1 MTKIQ
6 VLQQFFESFG
16 IPAYPTNAVPK
27 DTIFPWLTYEPI
39 MSNYFGQNTVYPTVS
54 LWYHSTSEKGINAKA
69 DEISKAIGN
78 GITLTCDDGLIV
90 IYFSGSWMPLNDEAD
105 SAIKRR
111 QTTLQIEF
119 NTL

>member
-1 MTKIQ
+1 MTKTQ
-6 VLQQFFESFG
+6 ALQSFFDGFG
-16 IPAYPTNAVPK
+16 IPAYPTNGVPK
-27 DTIFPWLTYEPI
+27 ETTFPWLTYEPI
-39 MSNYFGQNTVYPTVS
+39 VSNWFGQNTVYPTVN

-69 DEISKAIGN
+69 DEISKKIGN
-78 GITLTCDDGLIV
+78 GHTITCDDGLLV
-90 IYFSGSWMPLNDEAD
+90 IYFSGAWTPLNDETD